1 MAIQTLNSG
10 PLSAYQKLVNQDMEQ
25 ADKSNQGKRTL
36 GQPDLPEQASEKA
49 SQAHQSQ
56 MSARLERQASLVQHL
71 FGTPEKATENSMKIT
86 FQEVIDKLNEIL
98 SADLGQTE
106 DAPAP
111 ISEEA
116 LQAQG
121 GMEYWSP
128 ENTAKRIVDGSTAFL
143 AGFQAAHP
151 ELEGEELINRFLDV
165 IGGGISQ
172 GFDQAKG
179 ILGDMKVLEGEV
191 ESNIDLTYKAVQ
203 DGLTAFKNQYLGIS
217 EEESES
223 TETEASETQEEDA
236 QQAGS

>member
-98 SADLGQTE
+98 SADLGQAE

>member
-98 SADLGQTE
+98 SAGLGQTE